1 VRPFQFA
8 VGGDADSAAGWR
20 ELSTKAEG
28 LGYTTLF
35 VADHYHLP
43 AGGIGYPV
51 QHLAPIAALA
61 AAAAWTTTLRV
72 GTRVFCTDYHLP
84 IPLAKE
90 AASVDLL
97 SEGRLVLGLGGGWHQ
112 DEYEAM
118 GLTFA
123 DGPTRVQ
130 HLEEVVAV
138 MKAHF
143 SGEPFDLDGETVRVH
158 DYVGT
163 PLPVQRPHPEI
174 MIGGSKRRVM
184 SLAGREADIVS
195 LSNVVRPEVDTTA
208 ALATQIG
215 YVRDAAGDRFDTLD
229 VELMHPYVDVTDDVE
244 AASARAAQA
253 FGVDA
258 GFLRD
263 HELVLIGSVEQIAD
277 RLERRRDEVGVN
289 YITVPHHFL
298 ERFAP
303 VVARLSGA

>member
-1 VRPFQFA
+1 VRPFRFA

-20 ELSTKAEG
+20 ELSTRAEG

-43 AGGIGYPV
+43 AGGLGYPV
-51 QHLAPIAALA
+51 QQLAPIAAMA
-61 AAAAWTTTLRV
+61 TAAAWTTTLRV

-84 IPLAKE
+84 VPLAKE
-90 AASVDLL
+90 AATIDLL

-123 DGPTRVQ
+123 DGPTRIQ
-130 HLEEVVAV
+130 NLEEVVAV
-138 MKAHF
+138 AKAHF
-143 SGEPFDLDGETVRVH
+143 SGQPIDFDGEIVHVH
-158 DYVGT
+158 DYVGAPT
-163 PLPVQRPHPEI
+163 PVQQPHPEI

-184 SLAGREADIVS
+184 SLAAREADIVS
-195 LSNVVRPEVDTTA
+195 LSNVVSPEVDTTA

-229 VELMHPYVDVTDDVE
+229 FELMHPYVEVTDDVE
-244 AASARAAQA
+244 RALAQA
-253 FGVDA
+253 APRFGVDVEL
-258 GFLRD
+258 LRD
-263 HELVLIGSVEQIAD
+263 HELVLIGSVEQIVD
-277 RLERRRDEVGVN
+277 KLQRRRDELGVN

-298 ERFAP
+298 DAFAP
-303 VVARLSGA
+303 VVAKLAGS